1 MEKNKHDQLI
11 PNRKNITII
20 KQLNI
25 CIIFLKII
33 TIADMTHIDGKTIT
47 KQAYKGQRD
56 NTRTS
61 VWTWPNQGAIEQ
73 KGWDIWK
80 KALDKSI
87 LKKNIL
93 YLKEPLGKWI
103 AKSQDL

>member
-1 MEKNKHDQLI
+1 
-11 PNRKNITII
+11 
-20 KQLNI
+20 
-25 CIIFLKII
+25 
-33 TIADMTHIDGKTIT
+33 MTHIDGKTIT

-56 NTRTS
+56 NTRMS

-87 LKKNIL
+87 LKKKTL
-93 YLKEPLGKWI
+93 YLKEAL
-103 AKSQDL
+103 

>member
-1 MEKNKHDQLI
+1 
-11 PNRKNITII
+11 
-20 KQLNI
+20 
-25 CIIFLKII
+25 
-33 TIADMTHIDGKTIT
+33 MTHIDGENIT
-47 KQAYKGQRD
+47 QQAYKGQRD

-87 LKKNIL
+87 LKKKTPQ
-93 YLKEPLGKWI
+93 LKYPLGKWI
-103 AKSQDL
+103 AKSQDLSQRWNVITTKNDTLLYIRNPKETPGAST